1 MVETDEDKGA
11 PTAADLEGELAH
23 LRTHGTHEQVRAA
36 EKLVALAE
44 VAIEWHREK
53 EFRYAAL
60 KSLAVVVVSA
70 VSMHRSD
77 RLEGKG
83 ALERKSI
90 RFADELRVSSDSHGL
105 DMYIS
110 EEYRSYVGTTGR
122 SLYDELRLQ
131 FTAIGVKVRACN
143 SVESV
148 PSHARCVHATGS
160 LQSAALQELSLPA
173 AALSRLLFKSSAPC

>member
-1 MVETDEDKGA
+1 M
-11 PTAADLEGELAH
+11 
-23 LRTHGTHEQVRAA
+23 
-36 EKLVALAE
+36 ALAE

-105 DMYIS
+105 DMYIC

-143 SVESV
+143 SVVSV
-148 PSHARCVHATGS
+148 LPTPGACMQQVHLNRQLTKNS
-160 LQSAALQELSLPA
+160 LYLLLLCPGCFSNPVLLAEWEWLLHGASPHPPALFVEIT
-173 AALSRLLFKSSAPC
+173 